1 KIFTIGILTL
11 IAITPIF
18 AKDSYNINAPQL
30 TNANI
35 VFAADIIRHGART
48 STQYD
53 PKLKYPPLWN
63 VDNIPAGQ
71 LTQYVF
77 EMERYNGEYFSKE
90 YYKLLGNQYNRED
103 ICIVAD

>member
-1 KIFTIGILTL
+1 RKIFTIVILNL

-18 AKDSYNINAPQL
+18 AKYSYYINAPQL

-35 VFAADIIRHGART
+35 VFAADIFRHGART
-48 STQYD
+48 STQYF

-63 VDNIPAGQ
+63 VDNFPAGQ

-77 EMERYNGEYFSKE
+77 ELER
-90 YYKLLGNQYNRED
+90 
-103 ICIVAD
+103 